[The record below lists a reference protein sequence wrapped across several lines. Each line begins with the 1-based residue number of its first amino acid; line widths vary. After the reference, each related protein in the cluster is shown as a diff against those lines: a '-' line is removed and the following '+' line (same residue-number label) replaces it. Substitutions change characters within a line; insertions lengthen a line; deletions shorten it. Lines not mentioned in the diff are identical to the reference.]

1 MVGDRRAP
9 LGLATLAGSQRDPSR
24 SQVSVESS
32 QHTTEAPTARE
43 RRGPGVVGPL
53 AVLAALIS
61 ALVTFMVLTGRA
73 DIEPTEEASRLAIIV
88 NAGFVALL
96 VLIIV
101 WEIRGFVMARWRAQ
115 AGSQLHGRLVAMFSV
130 VAVAPAALLAVFSL
144 VTLDK
149 GFDSFFSTRVREIVD
164 NSLVVARAYLN
175 EHARSIRGEILAM
188 ANDVNRARP
197 LFDRDRTR
205 FNEFFTAQ
213 ATIRGLPEAQLI
225 NPTDLS
231 VVERAKIQIGRD
243 FPKPPAPDVEAAGTE
258 EPVLLAPGK
267 QNAIGAILKLSAYD
281 NLVLFVARPVDPKAN
296 SYMRLVE
303 QGSEEYDALT
313 LRRPR
318 IQATFALLYVLL
330 ALSLLLAAIWLG
342 IAFANRLVSPIRR
355 LITAADQVG
364 LGDLYVQVPIGRK
377 EGDIGALAE
386 TFNKMTSELRTQRNK
401 LVEAAEQMD
410 ARRRFT
416 EAMLAGVSAGVI
428 GIDFSG
434 CVTLMNRS
442 AERLIGE
449 PEETLLGRPL
459 REAAPEF
466 APLID
471 AALGRSQR
479 LVQGQITIL
488 RGGRERNLNV
498 RFTTETSSADEH
510 GYVVTLDDITELVS
524 AQRTSAWADVAR
536 RIAHEIKNPLTPI
549 QLSAERIRRKY
560 GKVIVDEREI
570 FDQCTD
576 TIIRQVDDI
585 KRMVDEFS
593 SFARMP
599 KPTIEE
605 ENLAEIVKQGVF
617 LMRVGYPDIRIEA
630 HGVDQPILARFDRR
644 LISQAVTNIVKNATE
659 SVAAVPENTPGV
671 GRIDVSVRQDGEIAV
686 IDVVDNG
693 AGLPTENRQRLLEP
707 YMTTREK
714 GTGLGLAI
722 VGKIMEEHGGGV
734 ELLDA
739 PAVAEGGRGA
749 LVRLWFKTRNPA
761 AETTVPANAAPAA

>member
-1 MVGDRRAP
+1 MSSDASSTAP
-9 LGLATLAGSQRDPSR
+9 VAEPR
-24 SQVSVESS
+24 
-32 QHTTEAPTARE
+32 RE

-53 AVLAALIS
+53 AVLAALVS
-61 ALVTFMVLTGRA
+61 ALVTFMILSGRTA
-73 DIEPTEEASRLAIIV
+73 SVEPTEQASQIAIAV

-96 VLIIV
+96 LLIII

-115 AGSQLHGRLVAMFSV
+115 AGSQLHGRLVALFSI
-130 VAVAPAALLAVFSL
+130 VAVAPAALLAVFML
-144 VTLDK
+144 VTIDK

-197 LFDRDRTR
+197 LFDRDRQR
-205 FNEFFTAQ
+205 FAEFFTAQ

-225 NPTDLS
+225 KPDATL
-231 VVERAKIQIGRD
+231 VERAKINIGRD
-243 FPKPPAPDVEAAGTE
+243 FPKPPAPDVESATTD
-258 EPVLLAPGK
+258 EPILLAPGK
-267 QNAIGAILKLSAYD
+267 QNAIGAILKLSGYD
-281 NLVLFVARPVDPKAN
+281 DLVLFVARPVDPRAN

-303 QGSEEYDALT
+303 QGSEEYNALA

-330 ALSLLLAAIWLG
+330 SLSLLLAAIWLG
-342 IAFANRLVSPIRR
+342 LAFANRLVAPIRR
-355 LITAADQVG
+355 LITAADQVSQ
-364 LGDLYVQVPIGRK
+364 GDLYVQVPISRK
-377 EGDIGALAE
+377 EEGDLGALGE

-410 ARRRFT
+410 SRRRFT

-428 GIDFSG
+428 GIDHSG
-434 CVTLMNRS
+434 GVTLMNRG
-442 AERLIGE
+442 AERLLSE
-449 PEETLLGRPL
+449 PEEKLLGRPL
-459 REAAPEF
+459 RDAAPEF

-471 AALGRSQR
+471 AALGHAQR

-488 RGGRERNLNV
+488 RNGRERNLNV
-498 RFTTETSSADEH
+498 RFTTETSAADEH
-510 GYVVTLDDITELVS
+510 GYVVTIDDITELVS

-560 GKVIVDEREI
+560 GRVITEEREI

-605 ENLAEIVKQGVF
+605 EDLANIVKQGVF
-617 LMRVGYPDIRIEA
+617 MMRVGYPDIRIEA
-630 HGVDQPILARFDRR
+630 IGADKPVAARFDRR

-659 SVAAVPENTPGV
+659 SVQAVPENVPGV
-671 GRIDVSVRQDGEIAV
+671 GRIEVTVKREGDIAV
-686 IDVVDNG
+686 IEVVDNG

-734 ELLDA
+734 ELLDS
-739 PAVAEGGRGA
+739 PAVATGGRGA
-749 LVRLWFKTRNPA
+749 MVRLWFA
-761 AETTVPANAAPAA
+761 ARSPIEAATVSADAAPAA

>member
-1 MVGDRRAP
+1 MAP
-9 LGLATLAGSQRDPSR
+9 GAWSAHASLSEQP
-24 SQVSVESS
+24 VSVDSPHLTPEP
-32 QHTTEAPTARE
+32 EPARE

-53 AVLAALIS
+53 AVFAALMS
-61 ALVTFMVLTGRA
+61 ALVTFIILTGRS
-73 DIEPTEEASRLAIIV
+73 DIEPTEQTSRIAILV

-96 VLIIV
+96 ILIVI

-130 VAVAPAALLAVFSL
+130 VAVAPAALLAVFTF
-144 VTLDK
+144 VTIDK

-197 LFDRDRTR
+197 LYDNDRAR
-205 FNEFFTAQ
+205 FSEFFTAQ
-213 ATIRGLPEAQLI
+213 ATIRGLPEAQLVK
-225 NPTDLS
+225 PDTTL
-231 VVERAKIQIGRD
+231 VERAKINIGRE
-243 FPKPPAPDVEAAGTE
+243 FPKPPALDVEQAPTD
-258 EPVLLAPGK
+258 EPILLAPGK
-267 QNAIGAILKLSAYD
+267 QNAIGAVLKLAGYD
-281 NLVLFVARPVDPKAN
+281 DLVLFVARPVDPRAN
-296 SYMRLVE
+296 SYMQLVE
-303 QGSEEYDALT
+303 QGSEEYNALT
-313 LRRPR
+313 LTRPR
-318 IQATFALLYVLL
+318 IQTTLALLYVLVS
-330 ALSLLLAAIWLG
+330 LSLLLAAIWLG
-342 IAFANRLVSPIRR
+342 LAFANRLVSPIRR
-355 LITAADQVG
+355 LITAADQVSQ
-364 LGDLYVQVPIGRK
+364 GDLYVKVPLGK
-377 EGDIGALAE
+377 KTDGDLGALAE
-386 TFNKMTSELRTQRNK
+386 TFNKMTSELRTQRDK
-401 LVEAAEQMD
+401 LVDAADQMD
-410 ARRRFT
+410 SRRRFT

-428 GIDFSG
+428 GIDHSG
-434 CVTLMNRS
+434 LVTLMNRS
-442 AERLIGE
+442 AERLMSETEG
-449 PEETLLGRPL
+449 TLLGRSL
-459 REAAPEF
+459 RDAAPEF

-471 AALGRSQR
+471 SALGRAQR
-479 LVQGQITIL
+479 LVQGQITIM
-488 RGGRERNLNV
+488 RAGRERTLNV
-498 RFTTETSSADEH
+498 RFTTETSAADEH

-560 GKVIVDEREI
+560 GKVIVEEREI

-605 ENLAEIVKQGVF
+605 EDLATVVKQGVF
-617 LMRVGYPDIRIEA
+617 MMRVGYPDIRIEA
-630 HGVDQPILARFDRR
+630 TGTDVSVPARFDRR

-659 SVAAVPENTPGV
+659 SVQAVHENAKG
-671 GRIDVSVRQDGEIAV
+671 GKIDVSVRREGDVAIIE
-686 IDVVDNG
+686 VVDNG
-693 AGLPTENRQRLLEP
+693 AGLPVENRQRLLEP

-739 PAVAEGGRGA
+739 PSVATGGRGA
-749 LVRLWFKTRNPA
+749 MVRLWFQARSPTLSA
-761 AETTVPANAAPAA
+761 VVPADAAPADARPAA

>member
-1 MVGDRRAP
+1 MSADSP
-9 LGLATLAGSQRDPSR
+9 L
-24 SQVSVESS
+24 QV
-32 QHTTEAPTARE
+32 QEAPQKRE

-53 AVLAALIS
+53 AVFAALIS
-61 ALVTFMVLTGRA
+61 ALVTFVIMTGRA
-73 DIEPTEEASRLAIIV
+73 DIEPNEEASRIAILV
-88 NAGFVALL
+88 NGGFIALL
-96 VLIIV
+96 VVIIV

-115 AGSQLHGRLVAMFSV
+115 AGSQLHGRLVALFSI
-130 VAVAPAALLAVFSL
+130 VAVAPAALLAVFAL
-144 VTLDK
+144 VTIDK

-197 LFDRDRTR
+197 LFDRDRAR
-205 FNEFFTAQ
+205 FAEFFTAQ

-225 NPTDLS
+225 NPGDMS

-243 FPKPPAPDVEAAGTE
+243 FPKPPAPDIRNAETE
-258 EPVLLAPGK
+258 EPILLAPGK
-267 QNAIGAILKLSAYD
+267 QNAIGAILKLSGYD
-281 NLVLFVARPVDPKAN
+281 DLVLFVARPVDPKAN

-303 QGSEEYDALT
+303 QGSEEYNALT

-330 ALSLLLAAIWLG
+330 SLSLLLAAIWLG
-342 IAFANRLVSPIRR
+342 LAFANRLVAPIRR
-355 LITAADQVG
+355 LITAADQVSQ
-364 LGDLYVQVPIGRK
+364 GDLYVQVPISRRQ
-377 EGDIGALAE
+377 EGDLGALGE
-386 TFNKMTSELRTQRNK
+386 TFNKMTAELRTQRNK

-410 ARRRFT
+410 SRRRFT

-488 RGGRERNLNV
+488 RGGRERYLNV
-498 RFTTETSSADEH
+498 RFTTETSAEDEH

-560 GKVIVDEREI
+560 GKVIVEEREV

-599 KPTIEE
+599 KPTIAE

-617 LMRVGYPDIRIEA
+617 MMRVGYPDIRIEA
-630 HGVDQPILARFDRR
+630 HGVDQPVAALFDRR

-671 GRIDVSVRQDGEIAV
+671 GRIDVSVRREGDVAV
-686 IDVVDNG
+686 IEVIDNG
-693 AGLPTENRQRLLEP
+693 TGLPVENRQRLLEP

-734 ELLDA
+734 ELLDS

-749 LVRLWFKTRNPA
+749 MVRLWFQARSPT
-761 AETTVPANAAPAA
+761 ETAVVPADAAPAA

>member
-1 MVGDRRAP
+1 MSSESISIQQDAGPRR
-9 LGLATLAGSQRDPSR
+9 D
-24 SQVSVESS
+24 
-32 QHTTEAPTARE
+32 

-61 ALVTFMVLTGRA
+61 AVVTFVILTGRM
-73 DIEPTEEASRLAIIV
+73 DIEPTQDATLIAVYV
-88 NAGFVALL
+88 NAAFVALL

-115 AGSQLHGRLVAMFSV
+115 AGSQLHGRLVALFSI

-144 VTLDK
+144 VTLDQ
-149 GFDSFFSTRVREIVD
+149 GFDSFFSTRVRQIVD
-164 NSLVVARAYLN
+164 NSRVVARAYLN

-197 LFDRDRTR
+197 MFDRDRTR
-205 FNEFFTAQ
+205 FAEFLTAQ

-225 NPTDLS
+225 RPSNMEL
-231 VVERAKIQIGRD
+231 VERAKINIGRD
-243 FPKPPAPDVEAAGTE
+243 FPKPPAPDIESAPTD
-258 EPVLLAPGK
+258 EPILLAPGK
-267 QNAIGAILKLSAYD
+267 QNAIGAILKLAGYD
-281 NLVLFVARPVDPKAN
+281 DLALFVARPVDPQAN
-296 SYMRLVE
+296 AYMQLVE

-313 LRRPR
+313 TRRPR

-330 ALSLLLAAIWLG
+330 SLSLLLAAIWIGL
-342 IAFANRLVSPIRR
+342 AFANRLVSPIRR
-355 LITAADQVG
+355 LITAADQVSQ
-364 LGDLYVQVPIGRK
+364 GDLYVQVPLGK
-377 EGDIGALAE
+377 KTDGDLGALGE
-386 TFNKMTSELRTQRNK
+386 TFNKMTSELRSQRNK

-410 ARRRFT
+410 SRRRFT

-434 CVTLMNRS
+434 GVTLMNRG
-442 AERLIGE
+442 AERLLSA
-449 PEETLLGRPL
+449 PEEDLLGKPL
-459 REAAPEF
+459 REAVPEF

-479 LVQGQITIL
+479 LVQGQVTIL
-488 RGGRERNLNV
+488 RNGRERNLNV
-498 RFTTETSSADEH
+498 RFTTETSAADEH
-510 GYVVTLDDITELVS
+510 GYVVTIDDITELVS

-560 GKVIVDEREI
+560 GKVITEEREI

-599 KPTIEE
+599 KPTIEQDD
-605 ENLAEIVKQGVF
+605 LAKIVKQGVF
-617 LMRVGYPDIRIEA
+617 MMRVGYPEIRIEA
-630 HGVDQPILARFDRR
+630 HGCEQPLPARFDRR

-659 SVAAVPENTPGV
+659 SVQAVEENTPGA
-671 GRIDVSVRQDGEIAV
+671 GRIDVTVRQDGDRAV

-693 AGLPTENRQRLLEP
+693 MGLPTENRQRLLEP

-734 ELLDA
+734 ELLDS
-739 PAVAEGGRGA
+739 PAVATGGRGA
-749 LVRLWFKTRNPA
+749 LVRLWFQTASQTPPTTVSAEPVPA
-761 AETTVPANAAPAA
+761 A

>member
-1 MVGDRRAP
+1 MSIDNSA
-9 LGLATLAGSQRDPSR
+9 QR
-24 SQVSVESS
+24 VEPA
-32 QHTTEAPTARE
+32 QPRE
-43 RRGPGVVGPL
+43 RKGPGVVGPL
-53 AVLAALIS
+53 AVVAALTS
-61 ALVTFMVLTGRA
+61 ALVTFVILTGRA
-73 DIEPTEEASRLAIIV
+73 GIEPTEGTSQIAIAI

-96 VLIIV
+96 ILIII

-115 AGSQLHGRLVAMFSV
+115 AGSQLHGRLVALFAV
-130 VAVAPAALLAVFSL
+130 VAVTPAALLAVFAL
-144 VTLDK
+144 VTIDK

-205 FNEFFTAQ
+205 FGEFFTAQ

-225 NPTDLS
+225 NPTDMS

-243 FPKPPAPDVEAAGTE
+243 FPKAPQPDVQGAPTD
-258 EPVLLAPGK
+258 EPILLAPGK
-267 QNAIGAILKLSAYD
+267 QNAIGAVLKLSAYD
-281 NLVLFVARPVDPKAN
+281 NLVLFVARPVDPRAN
-296 SYMRLVE
+296 NYMRLVE

-318 IQATFALLYVLL
+318 IQATVALLYVLL
-330 ALSLLLAAIWLG
+330 SLSLLLAAIWLG
-342 IAFANRLVSPIRR
+342 LAFANRLVSPIRR
-355 LITAADQVG
+355 LITAADQVSQ
-364 LGDLYVQVPIGRK
+364 GDLTIQVPISRK
-377 EGDIGALAE
+377 QEGDLGALAE
-386 TFNKMTSELRTQRNK
+386 TFNKMTSELRTQRDK

-410 ARRRFT
+410 SRRRFT

-428 GIDFSG
+428 GLDFSG
-434 CVTLMNRS
+434 CVTLMNRG

-459 REAAPEF
+459 KEAAPEF
-466 APLID
+466 GPLID
-471 AALGRSQR
+471 QAFGRAQR
-479 LVQGQITIL
+479 LVQGQVTIL

-498 RFTTETSSADEH
+498 RFTTETSAADDH
-510 GYVVTLDDITELVS
+510 GYVVTIDDITELVS

-560 GKVIVDEREI
+560 GKVIVDEREV

-599 KPTIEE
+599 KPTIAEE
-605 ENLAEIVKQGVF
+605 DLANVVKQGVF
-617 LMRVGYPDIRIEA
+617 MMRVGYPDIRIEA
-630 HGVDQPILARFDRR
+630 QGTDQSVPALFDRR

-659 SVAAVPENTPGV
+659 SVQAVAENTPGV
-671 GRIDVSVRQDGEIAV
+671 GRIDVRVRREGDLAV
-686 IDVVDNG
+686 IEVVDNG
-693 AGLPTENRQRLLEP
+693 AGLPVENRQRLLEP

-734 ELLDA
+734 DLLDS

-749 LVRLWFKTRNPA
+749 MVRLWFQAKAPANSVAVPTDAVPA
-761 AETTVPANAAPAA
+761 A

>member
-1 MVGDRRAP
+1 VSDESANP
-9 LGLATLAGSQRDPSR
+9 PPAAEPPHAG
-24 SQVSVESS
+24 
-32 QHTTEAPTARE
+32 E

-53 AVLAALIS
+53 AVIAALIS
-61 ALVTFMVLTGRA
+61 ALVTFMILTGRA
-73 DIEPTEEASRLAIIV
+73 DIEPTEETSRIAVFV
-88 NAGFVALL
+88 NGGFVALL
-96 VLIIV
+96 LVIIV

-115 AGSQLHGRLVAMFSV
+115 AGSQLHGRLVALFSI
-130 VAVAPAALLAVFSL
+130 VAVAPAALLAVFAL
-144 VTLDK
+144 ITIDK

-197 LFDRDRTR
+197 LFDRDRER
-205 FNEFFTAQ
+205 FAEFFTAQ
-213 ATIRGLPEAQLI
+213 ATIRGLPEAQLVRSDDM
-225 NPTDLS
+225 T

-243 FPKPPAPDVEAAGTE
+243 FPKPPAPDIQNAPTD
-258 EPVLLAPGK
+258 EPILLAPGK
-267 QNAIGAILKLSAYD
+267 QNAIGAVLKLAAYD
-281 NLVLFVARPVDPKAN
+281 DLVLFVARPVDPRAN

-303 QGSEEYDALT
+303 QGSEEYNALT

-330 ALSLLLAAIWLG
+330 SLSLLLAAIWLG
-342 IAFANRLVSPIRR
+342 LAFANRLVSPIRR
-355 LITAADQVG
+355 LITAADQVSQ
-364 LGDLYVQVPIGRK
+364 GDLYVQVPLGK
-377 EGDIGALAE
+377 KADGDLGALGE
-386 TFNKMTSELRTQRNK
+386 TFNKMTAELRTQRNK

-410 ARRRFT
+410 SRRRFT

-428 GIDFSG
+428 GIDHSG
-434 CVTLMNRS
+434 RVTLMNRS

-449 PEETLLGRPL
+449 PEETLLGKPL

-488 RGGRERNLNV
+488 RGSRERNLNV
-498 RFTTETSSADEH
+498 RFTTETSAADEH
-510 GYVVTLDDITELVS
+510 GYVVTLDDITELVT

-560 GKVIVDEREI
+560 GRVITEEREI

-605 ENLAEIVKQGVF
+605 EDLAAVVKQGVF
-617 LMRVGYPDIRIEA
+617 MMRVGYPDIRIEA
-630 HGVDQPILARFDRR
+630 TGVDAVVPAKFDRR

-659 SVAAVPENTPGV
+659 SVHAAPENADGG
-671 GRIDVSVRQDGEIAV
+671 GRIDVAVRREGEIAV
-686 IDVVDNG
+686 IEVTDNG
-693 AGLPTENRQRLLEP
+693 TGLPVENRQRLLEP

-734 ELLDA
+734 ELLDS
-739 PAVAEGGRGA
+739 PAVATGGRGA
-749 LVRLWFKTRNPA
+749 MVRLWFQARSPSAPTV
-761 AETTVPANAAPAA
+761 VPADAAPVA

>member
-1 MVGDRRAP
+1 M
-9 LGLATLAGSQRDPSR
+9 T
-24 SQVSVESS
+24 VESPS
-32 QHTTEAPTARE
+32 TTPAAPPRME

-53 AVLAALIS
+53 AVVAALIS
-61 ALVTFMVLTGRA
+61 AVVTFIVLTGRA
-73 DIEPTEEASRLAIIV
+73 DFEPTEQATRTAIAV
-88 NAGFVALL
+88 NAGFVGLL

-115 AGSQLHGRLVAMFSV
+115 AGSQLHGRLVALFSI
-130 VAVAPAALLAVFSL
+130 VAVAPAALLAAFML
-144 VTLDK
+144 ITLDK
-149 GFDSFFSTRVREIVD
+149 GFDTFFSTRVREIVD

-205 FNEFFTAQ
+205 FAEFFTAQ

-225 NPTDLS
+225 RPSDMSL
-231 VVERAKIQIGRD
+231 VERAKISIGRD
-243 FPKPPAPDVEAAGTE
+243 FPKPPEPDVQSAPTD
-258 EPVLLAPGK
+258 EPILLAPGK
-267 QNAIGAILKLSAYD
+267 QNAIGAILKLANYD
-281 NLVLFVARPVDPKAN
+281 DLVLFVARPVDPKAN

-313 LRRPR
+313 TRRPR

-330 ALSLLLAAIWLG
+330 SLSLLLAAIWIGL
-342 IAFANRLVSPIRR
+342 AFANRLVSPIRR
-355 LITAADQVG
+355 LITAADQVSQ
-364 LGDLYVQVPIGRK
+364 GDLAVQVPLGK
-377 EGDIGALAE
+377 KTDGDIGALGE
-386 TFNKMTSELRTQRNK
+386 TFNKMTAELRSQRSK

-410 ARRRFT
+410 SRRRFT

-434 CVTLMNRS
+434 GVTLMNRG
-442 AERLIGE
+442 AEI
-449 PEETLLGRPL
+449 LLGEREENLLGKPL
-459 REAAPEF
+459 RETAPEF
-466 APLID
+466 APLLD
-471 AALGRSQR
+471 QALGRAQR
-479 LVQGQITIL
+479 LVQGQVTIL
-488 RGGRERNLNV
+488 RAGRERNLNV
-498 RFTTETSSADEH
+498 RFTTETSAADEH
-510 GYVVTLDDITELVS
+510 GYVVTIDDITELVS

-560 GKVIVDEREI
+560 GKVITEEREV

-605 ENLAEIVKQGVF
+605 EDLAKVVKQGVF
-617 LMRVGYPDIRIEA
+617 MMRVGYPDIRIEA
-630 HGVDQPILARFDRR
+630 HGCEEPLPARFDRR

-659 SVAAVPENTPGV
+659 SIQAVHENTPGV
-671 GRIDVSVRQDGEIAV
+671 GRIDVTVRRDGERAV

-693 AGLPTENRQRLLEP
+693 LGLPTENRQRLLEP

-734 ELLDA
+734 ELLDS
-739 PAVAEGGRGA
+739 PAVATGGRGA
-749 LVRLWFKTRNPA
+749 LVRLSFQTKRPVSAT
-761 AETTVPANAAPAA
+761 EVPADAASAAPAA

>member
-1 MVGDRRAP
+1 VSSEITTP
-9 LGLATLAGSQRDPSR
+9 TPDPDPAS
-24 SQVSVESS
+24 
-32 QHTTEAPTARE
+32 E

-53 AVLAALIS
+53 AVIAALIS
-61 ALVTFMVLTGRA
+61 ALVTFMILTGRA
-73 DIEPTEEASRLAIIV
+73 DIEPTEETSRIAILV

-115 AGSQLHGRLVAMFSV
+115 AGSQLHGRLVALFSV
-130 VAVAPAALLAVFSL
+130 VAVTPAALLAVFAL
-144 VTLDK
+144 VTIDK

-197 LFDRDRTR
+197 LFDNDRAR
-205 FNEFFTAQ
+205 FAEFFTAQ
-213 ATIRGLPEAQLI
+213 ATIRGLPEAQLVR
-225 NPTDLS
+225 PDLT
-231 VVERAKIQIGRD
+231 VVERANIKFGRE
-243 FPKPPAPDVEAAGTE
+243 FPKPPAPDVESAPTD
-258 EPVLLAPGK
+258 EPILLAPGK
-267 QNAIGAILKLSAYD
+267 QNAIGAVLKLSAYD
-281 NLVLFVARPVDPKAN
+281 DLVLFVARPVDPRAN

-303 QGSEEYDALT
+303 QGSEEYNALT

-330 ALSLLLAAIWLG
+330 SLSLLLAAIWLG
-342 IAFANRLVSPIRR
+342 LAFANRLVAPIRR
-355 LITAADQVG
+355 LITAADQVSQ
-364 LGDLYVQVPIGRK
+364 GDLYVEVPLGK
-377 EGDIGALAE
+377 KADGDLGALGE
-386 TFNKMTSELRTQRNK
+386 TFNKMTAELRTQRNK
-401 LVEAAEQMD
+401 LVEAADQMD
-410 ARRRFT
+410 SRRRFT

-428 GIDFSG
+428 GVDHSG
-434 CVTLMNRS
+434 RVTLMNRS

-449 PEETLLGRPL
+449 PEETLLGKEL

-471 AALGRSQR
+471 AALGRTQR

-488 RGGRERNLNV
+488 RAGRERNLNV
-498 RFTTETSSADEH
+498 RFTTETSAADEH

-560 GKVIVDEREI
+560 GKVITEEREI

-605 ENLAEIVKQGVF
+605 EDLAAVVKQGVF
-617 LMRVGYPDIRIEA
+617 MMRVGYPDIRIEA
-630 HGVDQPILARFDRR
+630 TGVDAAVPAKFDRR

-659 SVAAVPENTPGV
+659 SVHAAPENANGG
-671 GRIDVSVRQDGEIAV
+671 GRIEVAVRREGDVAV
-686 IDVVDNG
+686 IEVVDNG
-693 AGLPTENRQRLLEP
+693 TGLPVENRQRLLEP

-734 ELLDA
+734 ELLDS
-739 PAVAEGGRGA
+739 PAVATGGRGA
-749 LVRLWFKTRNPA
+749 MVRLWFQARSPA
-761 AETTVPANAAPAA
+761 AQTVVPAAAAPAA